1 VSQKRDAGDFCHA
14 LVEDV
19 ASTEGEERLEDY
31 LMEVVAEVFELC
43 PAVRQRI
50 SDLLLA
56 ELKEEVARREDPRHA
71 RAVVGLIEEIEEQ
84 WKGERG

>member
-1 VSQKRDAGDFCHA
+1 VSQKRDAGDFSFA

-31 LMEVVAEVFELC
+31 LVEVVAEVFELC

-56 ELKEEVARREDPRHA
+56 DLKEEVARQEDPRFSRSTIA
-71 RAVVGLIEEIEEQ
+71 LIETIEDE
-84 WKGERG
+84 